1 MKLPKN
7 EIYNQRLFF
16 SFLFLQFFYIYNL
29 VNFSPKISKIS
40 QIYFFLIKKIQNF
53 PNLFVEIEFFWENK
67 TLPSHNSQ
75 RVFFFFFFNFVMLL
89 RWQSFKKII

>member
-1 MKLPKN
+1 
-7 EIYNQRLFF
+7 
-16 SFLFLQFFYIYNL
+16 

-40 QIYFFLIKKIQNF
+40 QIYFFLIKKFQNF

-75 RVFFFFFFNFVMLL
+75 RVTIIQKNYLTKFGGI
-89 RWQSFKKII
+89 QKYESKKS